1 MSRTSKGYLIAIVG
15 ITFWSITGVLI
26 SYLLTNFGIPA
37 LVLAFWRDLFVC
49 VALFPALFLIRR
61 SLLRIKVTQIKFFV
75 FFGLILAVFN
85 SIWSLS
91 VKANGA
97 AVATVIAYSSAG
109 FTAILA
115 YWLFKEKLGFHK
127 ILAVILSLGGCVL
140 VSGAYRLDMWKLDP
154 LGLTVGLLSG
164 LFFAGYSLMGKEA
177 ARQKINPWTSLVY
190 SFAFGSVFLMIFNMI
205 PILPGSAGSITALM
219 PDLPINGWIILI
231 VLAFVPTV
239 FGFGLY
245 NTSMNYIPASNA
257 NLLATLEPVLT
268 AIEAYI
274 FLDEQMTILQ
284 IIGGL
289 FILSAMLMIFLE
301 KE

>member
-1 MSRTSKGYLIAIVG
+1 MSNTSKGYIIAIIG
-15 ITFWSITGVLI
+15 ITFWSVTGVLI
-26 SYLLTNFGIPA
+26 SYLITNFKIPA

-49 VALFPALFLIRR
+49 VALIPALFLIRR
-61 SLLRIKVTQIKFFV
+61 SLLHIRRSQIKFFV
-75 FFGLILAVFN
+75 FYGLILAIFN
-85 SIWSLS
+85 SIWALS

-97 AVATVIAYSSAG
+97 SVATVIAYSSAG

-115 YWLFKEKLGFHK
+115 YWLFKEKLGLHK
-127 ILAVILSLGGCVL
+127 ILAVILSLSGCVL
-140 VSGAYRLDMWKLDP
+140 VSGAYRLEMWKLDP
-154 LGLTVGLLSG
+154 IGLTVGLLSG

-177 ARQKINPWTSLVY
+177 ARRKLNPWTSLVY
-190 SFAFGSVFLMIFNMI
+190 SFAFGTVFMLIFNLI
-205 PILPGSAGSITALM
+205 PILPGSAGSINALK

-231 VLAFVPTV
+231 VLAFVPTI

-284 IIGGL
+284 IVGGL
-289 FILSAMLMIFLE
+289 FILSAMIVIFLE

>member
-1 MSRTSKGYLIAIVG
+1 MSRASKGYIIAIIG
-15 ITFWSITGVLI
+15 ITFWSVTGVLI
-26 SYLLTNFGIPA
+26 SYLITTFGIPA
-37 LVLAFWRDLFVC
+37 LLLAFWRDLFVC
-49 VALFPALFLIRR
+49 LALVPALFLIRR
-61 SLLRIKVTQIKFFV
+61 SLLRIRFSQIKFFA
-75 FFGLILAVFN
+75 FYGLILALFN
-85 SIWSLS
+85 SIWTLS

-97 AVATVIAYSSAG
+97 AVGTVIAYSSAG

-115 YWLFKEKLGFHK
+115 YWLFKEKLGLHK
-127 ILAVILSLGGCVL
+127 ILAVILSLSGCVL
-140 VSGAYRLDMWKLDP
+140 VSGAYRLELWKLDP
-154 LGLTVGLLSG
+154 IGLTVGLLSG
-164 LFFAGYSLMGKEA
+164 LFFACYSLMGKEA
-177 ARQKINPWTSLVY
+177 ARRNLNPWTSLVY
-190 SFAFGSVFLMIFNMI
+190 SFAFGTLFMLIFNLI
-205 PILPGSAGSITALM
+205 PILPSSVGSINALI

-231 VLAFVPTV
+231 VLAFVPTI

-284 IIGGL
+284 IVGGL
-289 FILSAMLMIFLE
+289 FILSAMIVIFLE